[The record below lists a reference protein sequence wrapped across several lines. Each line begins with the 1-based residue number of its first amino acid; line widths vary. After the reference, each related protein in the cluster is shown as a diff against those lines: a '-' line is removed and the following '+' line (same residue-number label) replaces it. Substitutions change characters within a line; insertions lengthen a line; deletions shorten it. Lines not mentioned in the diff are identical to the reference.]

1 MFNSTIK
8 SSLSYPSFIFIFL
21 NSFNKNSSIHTSS
34 LVSLTNPFFFI
45 NLNLVFYKSLF
56 FFLFLLADTGTI
68 NLYGQIRYIEIEVF
82 D

>member
-8 SSLSYPSFIFIFL
+8 SSLYYPSFIFIFL

-45 NLNLVFYKSLF
+45 NLNLVFCKSF
-56 FFLFLLADTGTI
+56 FFLFLLADIGTI